1 MSGNNLQRKKIRVLI
16 CVSEIDGHDR
26 GPKYVAT
33 SLKNAGMEVV
43 FITYKVVEEVVNTAI
58 QEDVDVIGIGS
69 HTGGHLTTLAD
80 LINSLREKQLGHILV
95 LAGGTIPNE
104 DRPALKRIGVGEV
117 FGPGTL
123 SDKIVDYVLST
134 FQKTKSRKSSGL
146 LKKKVS

>member
-1 MSGNNLQRKKIRVLI
+1 MSGNNLQRGKIRVLI

-33 SLKNAGMEVV
+33 SLKNSGMEVI
-43 FITYKVVEEVVNTAI
+43 FITYKVIEEVVGAAI

-69 HTGGHLTTLAD
+69 HTGGHLTTFAD
-80 LINSLREKQLGHILV
+80 LINSLKEKQLDHILV
-95 LAGGTIPNE
+95 LGGGTIPDE

-123 SDKIVDYVLST
+123 SDKIVDYVLSA
-134 FQKTKSRKSSGL
+134 FQKTGSRQSSGF
-146 LKKKVS
+146 LKKKG